1 MKPSYVNIHSASYHP
16 DQDDKWC
23 MNIWFV
29 ILYSILSEQR
39 GWVSR
44 LASQLCVSSA
54 VLFCVWCTAALLQSF
69 WAGVTAVTRGAWG
82 QCCVHG
88 ILSIITTLQEAA
100 AGDISWLQQVSQVCR
115 MYQHR
120 VHWPA
125 LRVSS
130 WCHAEWSPG
139 VLAHHHERVKH
150 HGLRQHD
157 SVQPLRHWRHGQGP
171 LQDAGPGQWPVPSG
185 DHHLVMPHKYPV
197 NVAGV
202 IKKSYYWLFIAGRF
216 HYEHLHC
223 DRIRHG
229 SFHLPQCNQR
239 V

>member
-1 MKPSYVNIHSASYHP
+1 MINEVYEYLICNIIQQH
-16 DQDDKWC
+16 
-23 MNIWFV
+23 FV
-29 ILYSILSEQR
+29 GAARLGLEAHQSVVCAQCCVVLCLMYCSHFEL
-39 GWVSR
+39 VS
-44 LASQLCVSSA
+44 
-54 VLFCVWCTAALLQSF
+54 
-69 WAGVTAVTRGAWG
+69 AVTRGAWG
-82 QCCVHG
+82 QCCVLHG

-100 AGDISWLQQVSQVCR
+100 AGDISWLQQVRPVCR

-139 VLAHHHERVKH
+139 VLAHHERVKH
-150 HGLRQHD
+150 HRLRQHD
-157 SVQPLRHWRHGQGP
+157 SVQPLRHWWHGQSP
-171 LQDAGPGQWPVPSG
+171 LQDAGPGQWPVPSE
-185 DHHLVMPHKYPV
+185 DHHLVMPHKFPV
-197 NVAGV
+197 NVVGV